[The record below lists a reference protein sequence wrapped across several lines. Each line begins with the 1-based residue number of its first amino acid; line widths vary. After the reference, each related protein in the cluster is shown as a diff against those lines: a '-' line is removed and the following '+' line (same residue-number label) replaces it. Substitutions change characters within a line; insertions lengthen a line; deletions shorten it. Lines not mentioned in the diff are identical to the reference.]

1 MSVKKEEEQQECRR
15 RKEDTIEHKV
25 RRAAAFVGG
34 LIVIGS
40 VITWAGSTVFAT
52 KTDVKE
58 MVSNLTHESSITI
71 DRVVSSEKDI
81 LVIKTKLDNIEKTQ
95 AMQSTTLQ
103 EILREVRK

>member
-1 MSVKKEEEQQECRR
+1 MSTKTEEQQECRR

-25 RRAAAFVGG
+25 ARAAAFVGG

-52 KTDVKE
+52 KAEVKE
-58 MVSNLTHESSITI
+58 MFNSVTQESSLTV

-81 LVIKTKLDNIEKTQ
+81 LVIKTKLENIEKTQ
-95 AMQSTTLQ
+95 TLQSGTLQ
-103 EILREVRK
+103 EILKEVRK